1 MKSTVSL
8 PVIER
13 LEVNNYAL
21 YPGASGKGLEL
32 TFKAGVT
39 VLAGINGVGK
49 TTILNLLLRML
60 LGPYDPKKLDQGLSR
75 VSDRDLVHLKPFD
88 YFQKRVA
95 DPLGPDATATIDFI
109 LDSKKITVTRL
120 LGSMELKEVSIDGQ
134 PVRFDDEVIYQ
145 ARLAKISGL
154 SNSYNFHI
162 VVRHLQFFME
172 ERLPILW
179 SPGAQFEFFKIL
191 FFESSIAKKLDDV
204 FAQIQAIDT
213 DYRNRRHQLNK
224 RIDAAPPPVIRPAED
239 ELRALDGMILE
250 AETAYEEAQAHQT
263 NEKEKFSTLQ
273 RESRELDIK
282 IEDAEAALAVLENDF
297 HQSDAA
303 YISQALPE
311 LDDKLKFLLQ
321 GLTSG
326 LRCFVCGDQDSKHV
340 AEIGQTLRGGHCFVC
355 HAPVNAKKGGK
366 IEPISS
372 REIERL
378 ESEIDEVKRQ
388 MNRWTGEKDQNSRT
402 YAVVAAALQAA
413 TTKRS
418 AARQSLESLQAQRPG
433 EAPSVNDLQ
442 AEFDREEVELEI
454 LDAQRKSLAE
464 KYREGTAQGSK
475 VVDEVR
481 EEIRLTFARYAQAFL
496 QEKVEVQFRK
506 DATVSLATGA
516 GKVSVPTFLISMTSS
531 THKVTQ
537 QRLTSDSVSESQKEF
552 LDLAFRMTL
561 LDLVCKGGSTL
572 MVIETP
578 EASLDIWFMRKAA
591 ILMRQ
596 FAPDNSSPKRKLIA
610 TSNVN
615 GTIMIPA
622 LLGLLNEDGSVTKLT
637 KSRTSRLVDLWKLTA
652 QAAILGQ
659 DDARLVLQTEWEKF
673 SDA

>member
-1 MKSTVSL
+1 MKSTISL
-8 PVIER
+8 PVVEC

-21 YPGASGKGLEL
+21 YPGASGKGLKL
-32 TFKAGVT
+32 TFNAGVT

-49 TTILNLLLRML
+49 TTILNLLLRMI

-88 YFQKRVA
+88 YFQKRVS
-95 DPLGPDATATIDFI
+95 DPLGPDTTATLDFT
-109 LDSKKITVTRL
+109 LDSKNITVTRL
-120 LGSMELKEVSIDGQ
+120 LGSMELKEVLIDGQ
-134 PVRFDDEVIYQ
+134 PARFDDEVKYQ
-145 ARLAKISGL
+145 EQLAKMSGL
-154 SNSYNFHI
+154 SSSYDFHI

-179 SPGAQFEFFKIL
+179 SAGAQFEFFKIL
-191 FFESSIAKKLDDV
+191 FFEFGVAKQLDDV
-204 FAQIQAIDT
+204 FAKVQSIDS
-213 DYRNRRHQLNK
+213 DYRNRRHQLTK
-224 RIDAAPPPVIRPAED
+224 RKEAVPPPVIRPAED

-250 AETAYEEAQAHQT
+250 AKTAYEEAQTHQAK
-263 NEKEKFSTLQ
+263 EKEEFSSLQ
-273 RESRELDIK
+273 SASRELDIK
-282 IEDAEAALAVLENDF
+282 IEDADAALAVLENEF

-303 YISQALPE
+303 YIAQALPG
-311 LDDKLKFLLQ
+311 LDNKLKFLMQ

-340 AEIGQTLRGGHCFVC
+340 TEIGQTLRGGHCFVC
-355 HAPVNAKKGGK
+355 HAPVGVKKGGMV
-366 IEPISS
+366 EPISS

-378 ESEIDEVKRQ
+378 ELKIDDVRRQ
-388 MNRWTGEKDQNSRT
+388 MSRWAQEKDHNSQT

-433 EAPSVNDLQ
+433 EARPVNDLQ
-442 AEFDREEVELEI
+442 AEFDREEAELQL
-454 LDAQRKSLAE
+454 LDAERKRLAD
-464 KYREGTAQGSK
+464 KYREGIAQGTK
-475 VVDEVR
+475 VVDGVR
-481 EEIRLTFARYAQAFL
+481 EEIRVAFAGYAQAFL

-561 LDLVCKGGSTL
+561 LDQVCKGGSTL

-622 LLGLLNEDGSVTKLT
+622 LLGLLNDDGSVTKIA
-637 KSRTSRLVDLWKLTA
+637 KSRASRLVDLWKLTA
-652 QAAILGQ
+652 EAAILGQ

-673 SDA
+673 ADV